1 MPTVMRAD
9 SDGLVLT
16 KRRNEPT
23 FSATRPL
30 EGLDEVS
37 HLVVTCDASWD
48 NAVPHPAV
56 RWLAPRLVIAGYDQN
71 NRFCAPMDHGVVSAH
86 GSRNW
91 HRIQTVIQLPVD
103 LKKVVLS
110 IDGFG
115 EEGTLRLRG
124 LRVEPIRQRSW
135 FVPATVLLL
144 GAWAWAVSRVL
155 LPNIHGRWVC
165 GRAFV
170 IACGILTGTW
180 FFVFPQG
187 RTMFPSLVGG
197 FVMGSEVTTISRKV
211 TSAAPEPKVEQSAD
225 ISKIVPAP
233 QTPGRQPRLRTIVPP
248 SGEKPK
254 IQPTPATV
262 VAAPQPVTTMPQHR
276 QGQSLGL

>member
-1 MPTVMRAD
+1 
-9 SDGLVLT
+9 
-16 KRRNEPT
+16 
-23 FSATRPL
+23 
-30 EGLDEVS
+30 
-37 HLVVTCDASWD
+37 
-48 NAVPHPAV
+48 
-56 RWLAPRLVIAGYDQN
+56 
-71 NRFCAPMDHGVVSAH
+71 
-86 GSRNW
+86 
-91 HRIQTVIQLPVD
+91 
-103 LKKVVLS
+103 
-110 IDGFG
+110 
-115 EEGTLRLRG
+115 
-124 LRVEPIRQRSW
+124 
-135 FVPATVLLL
+135 TVLLL

-170 IACGILTGTW
+170 IACGVLTGTW

-225 ISKIVPAP
+225 IPKIVPAP

-276 QGQSLGL
+276 QGQSLGLWLRDLDRKWNLNKYNLTHFTAFWGIGLFVFGLAGSARIWPLPFSIAVLGEIIPNLIYHTWDRGDWWDVTANLGGLLTSLGLVWLAQRTRRLRANSDATADAS